1 MSATA
6 ELKQDIRELER
17 EHDALV
23 RACDR
28 KHDELDEVNAEI
40 AREQARL
47 ANIKSEIQ
55 KIKAHYGVSP

>member
-23 RACDR
+23 RACER
-28 KHDELDEVNAEI
+28 KHDELDQLNSEVGRAE
-40 AREQARL
+40 AKL

-55 KIKAHYGVSP
+55 KIKAHYGV